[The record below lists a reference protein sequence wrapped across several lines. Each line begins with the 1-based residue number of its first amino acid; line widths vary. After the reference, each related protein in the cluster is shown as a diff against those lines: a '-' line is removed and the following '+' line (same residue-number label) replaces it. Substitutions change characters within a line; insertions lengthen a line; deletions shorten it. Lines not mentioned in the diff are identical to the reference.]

1 MVPVPRQGYIVRPC
15 ALTRPWQNHGRLHF
29 PRFYFLKKPFSDSN
43 QNIAAKKGAEN
54 EPELDSTP
62 NLLRAL
68 KRLLGLTKL
77 PRQKSLEARER
88 RENAAS
94 PFIKYPLVTHDQMRR
109 LATDKFRFDV
119 GYALYAHHSLNSA
132 PTVHSLSDLTDPT
145 QLNSLLPR
153 RRPHGLPVDTL
164 SIKAGDD
171 AMLVLPSV
179 VAIADGVSGWDSA
192 HALLGIW
199 ARLMLE
205 TLSRLMTEY
214 KLSHA
219 PHTMNA
225 RDIKQVLDDSFLHT
239 SHLMDLQ
246 RLGGSSTLVWGML
259 SGSTLKYVSI
269 GDSRLFVVRNGL
281 IVCTNTELAEDLYP
295 QQIGTQTLN
304 KLPSDMAVV
313 DEFGLQEHDL
323 VVVCSDGV
331 TDNLFE
337 WEILDLLQSHLSMET
352 PNLRAVCSKILAQC
366 KLVAFDDNAYTPY
379 NAKVNKLPS
388 KFGALA
394 SLGGKM
400 DDMSLCIARVVP
412 NSQRSA

>member
-1 MVPVPRQGYIVRPC
+1 
-15 ALTRPWQNHGRLHF
+15 
-29 PRFYFLKKPFSDSN
+29 
-43 QNIAAKKGAEN
+43 
-54 EPELDSTP
+54 
-62 NLLRAL
+62 
-68 KRLLGLTKL
+68 
-77 PRQKSLEARER
+77 
-88 RENAAS
+88 
-94 PFIKYPLVTHDQMRR
+94 
-109 LATDKFRFDV
+109 
-119 GYALYAHHSLNSA
+119 
-132 PTVHSLSDLTDPT
+132 
-145 QLNSLLPR
+145 
-153 RRPHGLPVDTL
+153 
-164 SIKAGDD
+164 
-171 AMLVLPSV
+171 V

-246 RLGGSSTLVWGML
+246 QLGGSSTLVWGML

-352 PNLRAVCSKILAQC
+352 SNLRAVCSKILAQC
-366 KLVAFDDNAYTPY
+366 KLAFNVTFITLA
-379 NAKVNKLPS
+379 NKPKEGPLPDHS
-388 KFGALA
+388 
-394 SLGGKM
+394 
-400 DDMSLCIARVVP
+400 I
-412 NSQRSA
+412 